1 MRKITVREIGSGLIC
16 QIKRRA
22 RETWLFVMYL
32 IVFSTNVN
40 GNTVTGNLNYQ
51 SAFELTK
58 YDIKLIK
65 KNIAKKLDVPEE
77 PITILNVIRLRD
89 VD

>member
-1 MRKITVREIGSGLIC
+1 
-16 QIKRRA
+16 
-22 RETWLFVMYL
+22 MYL